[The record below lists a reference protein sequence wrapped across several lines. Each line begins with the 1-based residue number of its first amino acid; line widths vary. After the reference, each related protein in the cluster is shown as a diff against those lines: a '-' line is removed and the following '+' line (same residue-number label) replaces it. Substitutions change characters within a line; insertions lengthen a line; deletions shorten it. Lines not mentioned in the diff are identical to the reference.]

1 MPPEPPGRVMTN
13 TTPLIALAQVQVFPL
28 LQALYGALWVPP
40 AVYREVVTEGHDRP
54 GAQETAEAVAA
65 GWLTVLPLH
74 QPAVAQRFQSQWL
87 LGDGESEVLALAQE
101 HAATLVLLDEERAV
115 RYARALGLQVLRT
128 VGVLLQ
134 AKTRHLLPQV
144 KPSLDA
150 LRSTGFRLGDRVYQ
164 QALQHAGETP

>member
-1 MPPEPPGRVMTN
+1 MTN

-74 QPAVAQRFQSQWL
+74 QPAVAQRFQL
-87 LGDGESEVLALAQE
+87 LGSASSWRGCSRMPSKYDSTSPAEPSLM
-101 HAATLVLLDEERAV
+101 
-115 RYARALGLQVLRT
+115 LQVS
-128 VGVLLQ
+128 G
-134 AKTRHLLPQV
+134 
-144 KPSLDA
+144 
-150 LRSTGFRLGDRVYQ
+150 
-164 QALQHAGETP
+164 